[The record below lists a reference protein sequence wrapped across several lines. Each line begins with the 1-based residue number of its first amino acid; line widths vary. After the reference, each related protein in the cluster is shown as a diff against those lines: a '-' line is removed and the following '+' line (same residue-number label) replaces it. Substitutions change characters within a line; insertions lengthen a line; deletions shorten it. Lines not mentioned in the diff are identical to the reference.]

1 MNGRKLWLLIY
12 LQHKTTFPT
21 NMAVKLWNSMFFI
34 RFFNTLSK
42 IWQFLA
48 FNSQKTT
55 WSADISHNLLI
66 DGFSQSYS
74 YTDNIELSHILWLS
88 SLMFHS
94 QKNTWEITS
103 INKDYNSSVKVVCE
117 YEKGLICY
125 SIFFMNELFCTI
137 AIKTENNYFFNLN
150 AKE

>member
-1 MNGRKLWLLIY
+1 MYGRKLWLLIY

-21 NMAVKLWNSMFFI
+21 NMAVKLWNPMFFMHY
-34 RFFNTLSK
+34 FNTLSK
-42 IWQFLA
+42 DWQFLA
-48 FNSQKTT
+48 FSSQKTT

-66 DGFSQSYS
+66 DGFSHSYS
-74 YTDNIELSHILWLS
+74 YTDNIFVSELWLS

-117 YEKGLICY
+117 YEKRLICY

-137 AIKTENNYFFNLN
+137 PFAIKT
-150 AKE
+150 